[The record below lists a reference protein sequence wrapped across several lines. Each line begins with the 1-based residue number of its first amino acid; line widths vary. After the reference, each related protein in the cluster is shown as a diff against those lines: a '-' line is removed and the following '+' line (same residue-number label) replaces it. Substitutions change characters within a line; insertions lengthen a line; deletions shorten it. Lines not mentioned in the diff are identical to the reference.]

1 MSTSDSFKR
10 GWEYASQLAGADA
23 SARYGDLYVG
33 SIEKEIKELEDNINR
48 HNYRNLGAAQ
58 FKGYVAEEWSAG
70 SFNVDA
76 VASGSDLRA
85 EAVHSTEKL
94 SVDIRVGDKEQIELG
109 RKIGHGVGKE
119 FSSKID
125 VDGKK
130 SAIEQ
135 RPYTGMKRLVASDQL
150 EDARD
155 KALFDGDYDTYVN
168 LTDKVEKNGV
178 KSIPAKKSDYEQMAE
193 DGHEQRFK
201 ADKYGLTTNEAI
213 KTEYIVKQ
221 ALKAGCTVA
230 TITLLIQLT
239 PVIISAI
246 DYLIKY
252 GEINLDEIHSK
263 GIKAVS
269 SGAESFLRGSIT
281 CSIQIA
287 CDKGL
292 FGRSFMHIDPLLLA
306 PVVSIAFE
314 TSKNAILVATGKMTP
329 REMGDNF
336 IDNVFVTT
344 GFIAGC
350 KLGAKIGGAFGQ
362 ILGVELP
369 IVGYLLGSLIGA
381 AFAAGYNIGKRRLIS
396 FCVDT
401 GFTCFGL
408 VDQNYEL
415 PEEVL
420 HDLGIILAQLEE
432 AQIEEAVIE
441 EAQLEEANLDKSE
454 LETVE
459 LKFVR
464 RGVIGVNRV
473 GYVV

>member
-1 MSTSDSFKR
+1 
-10 GWEYASQLAGADA
+10 
-23 SARYGDLYVG
+23 
-33 SIEKEIKELEDNINR
+33 
-48 HNYRNLGAAQ
+48 
-58 FKGYVAEEWSAG
+58 
-70 SFNVDA
+70 
-76 VASGSDLRA
+76 
-85 EAVHSTEKL
+85 
-94 SVDIRVGDKEQIELG
+94 
-109 RKIGHGVGKE
+109 
-119 FSSKID
+119 
-125 VDGKK
+125 
-130 SAIEQ
+130 
-135 RPYTGMKRLVASDQL
+135 
-150 EDARD
+150 
-155 KALFDGDYDTYVN
+155 
-168 LTDKVEKNGV
+168 
-178 KSIPAKKSDYEQMAE
+178 
-193 DGHEQRFK
+193 
-201 ADKYGLTTNEAI
+201 
-213 KTEYIVKQ
+213 
-221 ALKAGCTVA
+221 
-230 TITLLIQLT
+230 
-239 PVIISAI
+239 
-246 DYLIKY
+246 
-252 GEINLDEIHSK
+252 
-263 GIKAVS
+263 
-269 SGAESFLRGSIT
+269 
-281 CSIQIA
+281 
-287 CDKGL
+287 
-292 FGRSFMHIDPLLLA
+292 MHIDPLLLA